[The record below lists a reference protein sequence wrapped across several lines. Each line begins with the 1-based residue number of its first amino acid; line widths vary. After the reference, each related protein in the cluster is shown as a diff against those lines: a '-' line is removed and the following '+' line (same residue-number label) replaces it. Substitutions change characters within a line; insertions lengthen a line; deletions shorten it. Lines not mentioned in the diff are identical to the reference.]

1 MKHSPKVAFHCSS
14 IFDIDPKFLK
24 ENARYLIVDLD
35 NTLDPAD
42 VKHPSSRAKSL
53 LNELTSLGLSVHVL
67 SNNTEKRCSEYCEGL
82 PVRYLAS
89 AFKYSAFFIRRY
101 LKKEHIEVKDC
112 LFVGDQIFTDRCYV
126 KKLKGRLILTEP
138 LSEKDNWVTKIPRF
152 FDKRIRRRWLKKGL
166 LGEECPG
173 REKEVSECSSSVRN
187 PVE

>member
-112 LFVGDQIFTDRCYV
+112 LFVGDQIFTD
-126 KKLKGRLILTEP
+126 ILGANLCGMP
-138 LSEKDNWVTKIPRF
+138 SVLLDPIARDPAASVRF
-152 FDKRIRRRWLKKGL
+152 KRWLEHFLRPHYKRLDPTNYRKNGDSHAL
-166 LGEECPG
+166 
-173 REKEVSECSSSVRN
+173 SD
-187 PVE
+187 